1 MPPPQPQQPP
11 EPEPVPEPEPEP
23 EPEPP
28 ASSDSDSDDDLLGF
42 GLFEGE
48 TPKAV
53 RAFDFGE
60 GLQLSVTCLD
70 EDPIGVQVRGLL
82 TPLPRVPDRP
92 PPPPSSRPA

>member
-1 MPPPQPQQPP
+1 MPPPPPQQQPR
-11 EPEPVPEPEPEP
+11 EPEPEP
-23 EPEPP
+23 EPEPL

-70 EDPIGVQVRGLL
+70 EDPIGVQVRGLS
-82 TPLPRVPDRP
+82 D
-92 PPPPSSRPA
+92 PSAQGA